1 MSVVRRPPV
10 VADLTLVTAGAMT
23 ANVAGYLLQLLAGRW
38 LGVGGYS
45 EFASLL
51 AVQLL
56 CAVPALALQNVVA
69 RERVRGADTAAL
81 RGLQWRCAAMV
92 AAVAVV
98 LVPVVTVALDVGVL
112 ACAGALAAAP
122 ALVLLS
128 GEQGILQGNRRFREL
143 AIVLGAAGIARVTP
157 ALALLAMGAGAA
169 PALWATALGLSGAAL
184 FARTLA
190 SRDAADARHAVE
202 GQSRDNGRH
211 AVEGQSRDNGRH
223 AVEGQ
228 SRDNGRHAVEGQSR
242 ENGRHAVEGQSREN
256 APHTVEGQSHENARQ
271 AVEGRSHIEGEH
283 GAPVPSESAP
293 TTRPGEVTQHETG
306 GARADGTRR
315 STTRH
320 TAAVAD
326 AAAEPTRADH
336 RTGVLPV
343 LRAAQLQAALMALSS
358 ADLIVVRMVLEDEDA
373 SRYALGAIATK
384 IAFWLPAAVGVV
396 LYPRMA
402 QPAHSARA
410 IRDALAVLSG
420 IGVLAVAG
428 AALAAPLAPLF
439 AGRDYAPIQG
449 LLWLFALH
457 GAVLAVLQGAVLS
470 AIAVDRTATAALA
483 WLGLAVEVALMI
495 AFARTVPTLIVTAVS
510 VATVTTVIVAGTVL
524 RAAEKPHLTT

>member
-190 SRDAADARHAVE
+190 SRDAADA
-202 GQSRDNGRH
+202 
-211 AVEGQSRDNGRH
+211 RH